1 MNQAGGRQGVVLE
14 DCPLQHFTPR
24 TKLLHINL
32 KRKAKRDVGTSRG
45 AERGSG
51 AGGQRCLRPQM
62 AKRARSG
69 FRFRLRFGSE
79 AIKGEKLCQ
88 LCESKHRQKVNINI
102 HLVAEQGKRGGRG
115 EAGQAGKSRAA
126 RLTMARQM
134 PSKLKMRRK
143 T

>member
-1 MNQAGGRQGVVLE
+1 
-14 DCPLQHFTPR
+14 
-24 TKLLHINL
+24 
-32 KRKAKRDVGTSRG
+32 
-45 AERGSG
+45 
-51 AGGQRCLRPQM
+51 M

-102 HLVAEQGKRGGRG
+102 HLVAEQGQRGGRV
-115 EAGQAGKSRAA
+115 EAGKSRAA